1 MTLSL
6 GAAQAVL
13 ASAALAITA
22 GAAFDAGTSAPI
34 VVPGLRTTPLQALL
48 TLGTP
53 VERALPSVPYALAI
67 GKDEEEQWGE
77 AAALYQQAI
86 ADWSTSLR
94 LNPSTALERAVQKAE
109 RERQRSQ
116 QLASMVP
123 ARPESATAVHRAI
136 SLERGRLY
144 RTKLMVV
151 RAYTGSIPRG
161 LHARARDAFSDAL
174 RMTEKAKPAMQAE
187 VYLLLCATH
196 AAADRPEAARVAL
209 AHVTRAQRE
218 DPANALPMAICAAAL
233 DDLPLALTQ
242 LEGYVVRQGGDM
254 RMDPFSLRDILL
266 ANDWDR
272 LRGDRRFESLFARV
286 ARY

>member
-1 MTLSL
+1 VQATLL
-6 GAAQAVL
+6 
-13 ASAALAITA
+13 
-22 GAAFDAGTSAPI
+22 
-34 VVPGLRTTPLQALL
+34 
-48 TLGTP
+48 LGTP
-53 VERALPSVPYALAI
+53 VERALPSVPYALAV
-67 GKDEEEQWGE
+67 GKDEEEKWGE

-94 LNPSTALERAVQKAE
+94 LNPSTMLERAVQKAE

-123 ARPESATAVHRAI
+123 ARPESATAVQRAI
-136 SLERGRLY
+136 TLERGRLY

-151 RAYTGSIPRG
+151 RAYTGSVPQG
-161 LHARARDAFSDAL
+161 LHARARDAFVDAL
-174 RMTEKAKPAMQAE
+174 RMTEKGKPAMQAE
-187 VYLLLCATH
+187 VQLLLCATH
-196 AAADRPEAARVAL
+196 AAADHPEAARLAL
-209 AHVTRAQRE
+209 AHVTNAQRE

-233 DDLPLALTQ
+233 DDLPVALAQ
-242 LEGYVVRQGGDM
+242 LEGYIVRQGGDM